1 MKNLVMKIIAL
12 SLLLSVLSFSIAYSS
27 ENPTSINKSNYKQ
40 LKEKLKGIDGKT
52 AMAIANK
59 WHMDKIDVVTFVT
72 PDKVNFKFKDGE
84 TISIPLPDDIMIVSI
99 APYINKTHT
108 CATHYMS
115 SCDAEL
121 KNTNIKVVAVTA
133 ASGKILINKTM
144 KTAPTGFLDL
154 WLPRNQTIDITV
166 SAKGKSA
173 TGKIF
178 TNRDSKTCETTLK
191 LK

>member
-1 MKNLVMKIIAL
+1 MKNYIVKVIAM
-12 SLLLSVLSFSIAYSS
+12 SLILSVLSFSIAYSS
-27 ENPTSINKSNYKQ
+27 GNPTSNNKNNYKQ

-72 PDKVNFKFKDGE
+72 PDKVNFKFKDGQ
-84 TISIPLPDDIMIVSI
+84 TISVPLPDDVMMVSI

-108 CATHYMS
+108 CATHYIS

-133 ASGKILINKTM
+133 GGKILINKTM

-154 WLPRNQTIDITV
+154 WLPRNQDINITV

-173 TGKIF
+173 TGRIF

-191 LK
+191 LE

>member
-1 MKNLVMKIIAL
+1 MNKLIVKIIAL
-12 SLLLSVLSFSIAYSS
+12 SLILSVFSLSVAYAG
-27 ENPTSINKSNYKQ
+27 ENPTSVNKSNDEQ
-40 LKEKLKGIDGKT
+40 LKEKLTGIDGKT
-52 AMAIANK
+52 AVAIANK
-59 WHMDKIDVVTFVT
+59 WHTDKMDVVTFVT
-72 PDKVNFKFKDGE
+72 PDKVNFKFKDGQ
-84 TISIPLPDDIMIVSI
+84 ILSIPLPDDVMMVSI

-108 CATHYMS
+108 CATHYIS

-121 KNTNIKVVAVTA
+121 KSTNVKVVAVTA
-133 ASGKILINKTM
+133 GGKTLINKTI

-154 WLPRNQTIDITV
+154 WLPRNQAINITV

-191 LK
+191 LE

>member
-1 MKNLVMKIIAL
+1 MKYLIVKIIAL
-12 SLLLSVLSFSIAYSS
+12 SLILSVLSFSIAYSS
-27 ENPTSINKSNYKQ
+27 ENPTSINKINYKQ

-52 AMAIANK
+52 AMAVANK

-72 PDKVNFKFKDGE
+72 PDKVNFKFNDGE
-84 TISIPLPDDIMIVSI
+84 TISILLPDDEMIVSI

-108 CATHYMS
+108 CTTHYIS

-121 KNTNIKVVAVTA
+121 KNTNIKILAVTA
-133 ASGKILINKTM
+133 GGKTLINKTM

-154 WLPRNQTIDITV
+154 WLPRNQDINITV

-173 TGKIF
+173 TGRIF

-191 LK
+191 LE